1 VLLRLLIGQLIGQ
14 LTSTINTKTKTS
26 KTAAVITPLPS
37 SLLDQKIDE
46 ITAGLPASFGNN
58 LRLLPNQ
65 QNISVII
72 EYIQA
77 MKTETNL
84 SDQL

>member
-1 VLLRLLIGQLIGQ
+1 

-26 KTAAVITPLPS
+26 KTAAVITSLPS
-37 SLLDQKIDE
+37 PLSDQKIDE

-65 QNISVII
+65 QIS
-72 EYIQA
+72 
-77 MKTETNL
+77 
-84 SDQL
+84 